1 MTSRNSVIRV
11 YWIKDPSKCEY
22 SHTNN
27 VKQRILAI
35 QADIKAVNGQTKRP
49 IYDRW
54 LKFQNL
60 PYDEIHTEIFSS
72 VRSQPLFGDAK

>member
-1 MTSRNSVIRV
+1 MSSKSSVIRV
-11 YWIKDPSKCEY
+11 YWTKDPSKCEY

-60 PYDEIHTEIFSS
+60 PYDEIELEIFSS
-72 VRSQPLFGDAK
+72 VRIQPLFGEAK

>member
-11 YWIKDPSKCEY
+11 YWIKDPSNCEY

-60 PYDEIHTEIFSS
+60 FIRARTLRCIYK
-72 VRSQPLFGDAK
+72 AAY